1 MIENTD
7 TKQSI
12 INAGIRL
19 FALNPYAEVSVDSI
33 VNEANISK
41 GSFYYYFKS
50 KEEFYKSLLDY
61 AFDNLMSTYKKEAQ
75 DKTDKNELLLSF
87 VKSVFY
93 SFEKDKNLFFIIQK
107 ELIKIVTGEKSD
119 FLDYQQ
125 KIFALLKD
133 LLQKKEDILPYI
145 IMGII
150 RSSII
155 YQIKTN
161 RDIKEVLETAWY
173 YIKRVV
179 EN

>member
-75 DKTDKNELLLSF
+75 DKKDKNELLFSF

>member
-1 MIENTD
+1 MMENID
-7 TKQSI
+7 TKQSLI
-12 INAGIRL
+12 KAGIKL
-19 FALNPYAEVSVDSI
+19 FALNPYSEVSVDSI

-61 AFDNLMSTYKKEAQ
+61 AFNNLMDIYRKEASG
-75 DKTDKNELLLSF
+75 NESKERLLFAF

-93 SFEKDKNLFFIIQK
+93 SYEKDKNLFFLVQK
-107 ELIKIVTGEKSD
+107 ELTKIVTGEKSD
-119 FLDYQQ
+119 FLGYQES
-125 KIFALLKD
+125 ILALLKD
-133 LLQKKEDILPYI
+133 ILQKNDDILPFI

-155 YQIKTN
+155 YQIKTDT
-161 RDIKEVLETAWY
+161 DIKKVLESAWY

-179 EN
+179 ES